1 MNTYVKRL
9 FANATLLQVL
19 IAYYICLYYNILMYR
34 YSYYTPK
41 TYSYGSASTAAAM
54 FTAGFIIFYLLVI
67 IAAYVYSGITLGK
80 IFKKAGQPSWAA
92 WVPFYNVW
100 KFLELG
106 SLPGALVFLTLVPG
120 LGALAL
126 AVLMQ
131 VSAYRIGQGFGKGGE
146 FVLLSIFLAPVWFGI
161 LAFGK
166 AQWNGGIASNP
177 VAPIAPIQPQQPTNT
192 QQY

>member
-1 MNTYVKRL
+1 
-9 FANATLLQVL
+9 
-19 IAYYICLYYNILMYR
+19 MYK
-34 YSYYTPK
+34 YSYYTPS
-41 TYSYGSASTAAAM
+41 YSSSYTSAKVGLAM
-54 FTAGFIIFYLLVI
+54 FSIGLIIFYLIVI
-67 IAAYVYSGITLGK
+67 AAAYVYSGITLGK

-126 AVLMQ
+126 AVLRQ
-131 VSAYRIGQGFGKGGE
+131 VAAYRIGQGFGKSGE
-146 FVLLSIFLAPVWFGI
+146 FVLLSIFVAPVWFGI

-166 AQWNGGIASNP
+166 ATWNGGIVGTSATPTTP
-177 VAPIAPIQPQQPTNT
+177 VQPQQPTNT
-192 QQY
+192 QQ

>member
-1 MNTYVKRL
+1 
-9 FANATLLQVL
+9 
-19 IAYYICLYYNILMYR
+19 MYK
-34 YSYYTPK
+34 YSYYTPS
-41 TYSYGSASTAAAM
+41 YSSSYGSAGAFAAM

-67 IAAYVYSGITLGK
+67 VAAYVYSGITLGK

-126 AVLMQ
+126 AVLRQ
-131 VSAYRIGQGFGKGGE
+131 VAAYRIGQGFGKSGE
-146 FVLLSIFLAPVWFGI
+146 FVLLSIFVAPVWFGI

-166 AQWNGGIASNP
+166 ATWNGGIVGTSATPTTP
-177 VAPIAPIQPQQPTNT
+177 VQPQQPTNT
-192 QQY
+192 QQ